1 MSGLSWSE
9 RLLGGLKR
17 TSERLGE
24 NLSGLTGKSR
34 LDDEDLDR
42 VDARDLARNVGERRR
57 QRLGLV
63 EARDLDDQFLHRHHH
78 EE

>member
-9 RLLGGLKR
+9 RLLGGLRR

-42 VDARDLARNVGERRR
+42 IEDALITADLGPTMAARWPAGMK
-57 QRLGLV
+57 RLNSLSAGTG
-63 EARDLDDQFLHRHHH
+63 APG
-78 EE
+78 

>member
-9 RLLGGLKR
+9 RLLGGLRR

-42 VDARDLARNVGERRR
+42 IEDALITADLGPTIREEAQVAVGLAAAEGRS
-57 QRLGLV
+57 LGQEV
-63 EARDLDDQFLHRHHH
+63 
-78 EE
+78 